1 MSFYL
6 LKPCQGKS
14 AFEAIPK
21 VQVQI
26 KIDKYINALR
36 ANDYEVID
44 AGIMLIVIKGD
55 CEISVYPSA
64 KLLIKC
70 SSKEKA
76 VEGANELYDVLGVSE
91 GVSEGV

>member
-6 LKPCQGKS
+6 LKPCEGKS

-21 VQVQI
+21 NQI
-26 KIDKYINALR
+26 QIEIDKCINALK

-44 AGIMLIVIKGD
+44 AGIMLIAIKGD

-64 KLLIKC
+64 KLLLKC

-76 VEGANELYDVLGVSE
+76 VEMANELYDVLGVSE
-91 GVSEGV
+91 GASGRV